1 MHGSTAAARPGQ
13 RTAIE
18 RVGRMSTGRDLYFFQ
33 ASTQAPRAHIQY
45 GNSTTDR
52 HRSTRHAGRDSGRP
66 GRGPQARDERER
78 RTQCNLYLA
87 SKATVAR
94 RLVLLA
100 RARCGCIVFNKRRGQ
115 GRACV
120 GQRIHAHR
128 LLIRTATGALGARPT
143 MCKRVIEHV
152 PLATP

>member
-1 MHGSTAAARPGQ
+1 MHGSTAAARSGQ

-18 RVGRMSTGRDLYFFQ
+18 RVGWVSTGRDIFFFKSLPKRQ
-33 ASTQAPRAHIQY
+33 GHRIRYKQY
-45 GNSTTDR
+45 
-52 HRSTRHAGRDSGRP
+52 HRSPPIHQTRRTRPSGTAG
-66 GRGPQARDERER
+66 ER
-78 RTQCNLYLA
+78 RARGAHNVICTWLQKL
-87 SKATVAR
+87 AR

-128 LLIRTATGALGARPT
+128 LLIRTATGARGARPT

-152 PLATP
+152 PLATPWD